1 MPVTTEQPA
10 RRSEPDAPEDSLAAA
25 PTRAAGEGTPHPGRR
40 AMLAGTRVRIL
51 AAFTILTL
59 VSAALALF
67 LIREVLFN
75 RLDEEVEQNLTQEV
89 AEFRRLVRGNDP
101 LTGKP
106 FGTNVRRIFDVY
118 FSRNVPDEGE
128 VLLSSIDRRLYR
140 SARAG
145 EREYRPGEVLR
156 AVALRRPLDQPH
168 RGTVRTSTGTAHYL
182 NVPVERGDR
191 VLATFTVAIF
201 PAHERDEIEDAVAVA
216 AQVFAAVFLLSLLIA
231 WAAAGRVLAPLRAL
245 QETAQSITETDLTRR
260 ISVRGRDEVAQLGR
274 TFNDMLDRLEAA
286 FAGQRQFVDD
296 AGHELKTPITIVRGH
311 IELLSDDD
319 PEDRRETIELVTD
332 ELDRMSRI
340 VNDLLL
346 LAKAEQP
353 DFLRPEPVDVEILTG
368 ELHAKVAAIAPRE
381 WRVESVGKGVI
392 VADRQR
398 LTQAVVA
405 LAENATKQ
413 TDEGALVALGTF
425 VADGEARIWVR
436 DTGPGIAPSEQ
447 ARIFGRFSRGAAGR
461 RTEGAGLGLSI
472 VDAIAR
478 AHGGRVELSSRP
490 GAGATFTVV
499 VPASVTEALR

>member
-1 MPVTTEQPA
+1 M
-10 RRSEPDAPEDSLAAA
+10 RSEPDVPDERPATVVTP
-25 PTRAAGEGTPHPGRR
+25 AAGERTPRPGHR
-40 AMLAGTRVRIL
+40 ALLAGTRVRIL
-51 AAFTILTL
+51 AAFAILTV
-59 VSAALALF
+59 VSAALALV
-67 LIREVLFN
+67 LIRQVLFN

-101 LTGKP
+101 RTGEP
-106 FGTNVRRIFDVY
+106 FGSDVRRIFDVY

-156 AVALRRPLDQPH
+156 AVALRSPLDQPH
-168 RGTVRTSTGTAHYL
+168 RGTVGTSTESARYL
-182 NVPVERGDR
+182 NVPVEIGDR

-201 PAHERDEIEDAVAVA
+201 PANEREEIEDAVAVA

-245 QETAQSITETDLTRR
+245 HETAQSITETDLTQR

-274 TFNDMLDRLEAA
+274 TFNDMLDRLETA

-319 PEDRRETIELVTD
+319 PDDRRETIELVTD

-353 DFLRPEPVDVEILTG
+353 DFLRPEQVDVEVLTG
-368 ELHAKVAAIAPRE
+368 ELHAKLAAIAPRD
-381 WRVESVGKGVI
+381 WRVESVGKGLI

-398 LTQAVVA
+398 LTQAIIA

-425 VADGEARIWVR
+425 VADGQARIWVR
-436 DTGPGIAPSEQ
+436 DTGPGIAKSEQ
-447 ARIFGRFSRGAAGR
+447 ARIFGRFSRGSAGR

-478 AHGGRVELSSRP
+478 AHGGRVELSSQP

-499 VPASVTEALR
+499 VPAPAAEALR